1 MQDSSIGSIRSP
13 WTPRETST
21 PAKWKTA
28 NGFRSL
34 FPQSEKKG
42 RSATMGG
49 WPRLTF
55 FFPLDGDHQREDS
68 TVLIHRTDKNRGCP
82 TRRVYAWGVVTYRH
96 YRFGQRIKTG
106 NDEIK
111 SPTRKPDA

>member
-1 MQDSSIGSIRSP
+1 MRDNSTGSIRSP

-21 PAKWKTA
+21 PAQWKTA

-34 FPQSEKKG
+34 FPLSEKEG

-68 TVLIHRTDKNRGCP
+68 TALIHRTDKNRGCP
-82 TRRVYAWGVVTYRH
+82 TRRVYAWGGSCILPSPSIRSAE
-96 YRFGQRIKTG
+96 KTG

-111 SPTRKPDA
+111 SPTR

>member
-1 MQDSSIGSIRSP
+1 MNTRFMDAEGMP
-13 WTPRETST
+13 
-21 PAKWKTA
+21 
-28 NGFRSL
+28 FRGWPTL
-34 FPQSEKKG
+34 
-42 RSATMGG
+42 SAGGPHFRIFLVDRRGG

-68 TVLIHRTDKNRGCP
+68 TVLIHRTDKTEGALRVGS
-82 TRRVYAWGVVTYRH
+82 TRRGVVTYRH
-96 YRFGQRIKTG
+96 HRFGQRIKTG

>member
-34 FPQSEKKG
+34 FPLSEKEG

-68 TVLIHRTDKNRGCP
+68 TVPIHPADKNRGCP
-82 TRRVYAWGVVTYRH
+82 TRRAPNSSTHLTSGPPAPEECVKSGALRAVGATSGAW
-96 YRFGQRIKTG
+96 
-106 NDEIK
+106 
-111 SPTRKPDA
+111 